1 VKKTR
6 LPDAGKGDAAMNEE
20 QKRKWQQRR
29 QMGKSKYLL
38 LYGILPWS
46 LSLTVLFGV
55 IEVLTQGEVYSSW
68 IPIRL
73 VLFATLGFF
82 VSNSRW
88 QSKERL
94 YESTSTPVS
103 KESI

>member
-1 VKKTR
+1 
-6 LPDAGKGDAAMNEE
+6 MNETK
-20 QKRKWQQRR
+20 QRKWQKKR

-38 LYGILPWS
+38 IHGVLLWS
-46 LSLTVLFGV
+46 LSLTVFFGA
-55 IEVLTQGEVYSSW
+55 IEYLSQGEVYSSW

-88 QSKERL
+88 QTKEKL
-94 YESTSTPVS
+94 YEASSVQGSQEQS
-103 KESI
+103 KG

>member
-1 VKKTR
+1 MN
-6 LPDAGKGDAAMNEE
+6 GMNETE
-20 QKRKWQQRR
+20 QRKWHKKR

-38 LYGILPWS
+38 IYGVLLWS
-46 LSLTVLFGV
+46 LSLTVLFGA
-55 IEVLTQGEVYSSW
+55 IEYLSQGEVYSSW

-88 QSKERL
+88 QTKERL
-94 YESTSTPVS
+94 YEATSGEGPQEQS
-103 KESI
+103 KG